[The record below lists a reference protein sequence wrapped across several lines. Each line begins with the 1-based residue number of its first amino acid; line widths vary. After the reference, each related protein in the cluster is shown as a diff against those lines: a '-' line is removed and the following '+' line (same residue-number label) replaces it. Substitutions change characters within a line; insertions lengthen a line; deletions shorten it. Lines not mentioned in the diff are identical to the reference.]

1 MYLLIIIII
10 VIAILCLEKIIENKQ
25 NTEITAD
32 NGLNYIKND
41 YLLTKTELNFYRELI
56 KITNELNLVIF
67 PKIRLA
73 DIFKHNEL
81 KDFNKIKSKHID
93 FLLCDK
99 SNCKIRLAIEL
110 DDYSHNTNKAL
121 KNDNFK
127 NEIFKQT
134 NLPLIRIKVNN
145 IYNIEELKEKI
156 DSMSIVG
163 VENL

>member
-1 MYLLIIIII
+1 MYLLIIIIL
-10 VIAILCLEKIIENKQ
+10 VISILYLEKIIESKQ
-25 NTEITAD
+25 NTEIIK
-32 NGLNYIKND
+32 NNSLSYIKND
-41 YLLTKTELNFYRELI
+41 YLLTKTELNFYRELV
-56 KITNELNLVIF
+56 KITNELNLIVF

-73 DIFKHNEL
+73 DIFKYNEL

-134 NLPLIRIKVNN
+134 NLPLIRIKVNSK
-145 IYNIEELKEKI
+145 YNIEEIKEKI
-156 DSMSIVG
+156 KES
-163 VENL
+163 L

>member
-1 MYLLIIIII
+1 MYLLIIILVIGII
-10 VIAILCLEKIIENKQ
+10 YLEKIVDKKQ
-25 NTEITAD
+25 NKNLITT
-32 NGLNYIKND
+32 NQLNYKKSN
-41 YLLTKTELNFYRELI
+41 YLFTKTELKFYRELI
-56 KITNELNLVIF
+56 KITEELNLVIF

-73 DIFKHNEL
+73 DIFKHNEY

-99 SNCKIRLAIEL
+99 SNCRIKLAIEL
-110 DDYSHNTNKAL
+110 DDYSHNNIKAI

-145 IYNIEELKEKI
+145 TYNLEEIKEKI
-156 DSMSIVG
+156 KES
-163 VENL
+163 L

>member
-1 MYLLIIIII
+1 MNLI
-10 VIAILCLEKIIENKQ
+10 VIILIVLGILYLEKIVDKKQSENIIENNK
-25 NTEITAD
+25 
-32 NGLNYIKND
+32 LKYIKKD
-41 YLLTKTELNFYRELI
+41 YIFTPTELKFYRELL
-56 KITNELNLVIF
+56 KITDELSLVIF

-73 DIFKHNEL
+73 DIFKHNEY
-81 KDFNKIKSKHID
+81 KDFNKVKSKHID

-110 DDYSHNTNKAL
+110 DDYSHYNNRAL

-145 IYNIEELKEKI
+145 TYNLEELKQKI
-156 DSMSIVG
+156 KESL
-163 VENL
+163 N

>member
-1 MYLLIIIII
+1 MYLLIIIIL

-25 NTEITAD
+25 NIELTT
-32 NGLNYIKND
+32 NNSLSYKKND
-41 YLLTKTELNFYRELI
+41 YLLTRTELNFYKELV
-56 KITNELNLVIF
+56 KITNELNLIVF

-134 NLPLIRIKVNN
+134 NLPLVRIKVDDK
-145 IYNIEELKEKI
+145 YNIEELKNKI
-156 DSMSIVG
+156 KESI
-163 VENL
+163 

>member
-1 MYLLIIIII
+1 MYLLIIIIL
-10 VIAILCLEKIIENKQ
+10 VIGIIYLEKIIDKKQSENIVT
-25 NTEITAD
+25 N
-32 NGLNYIKND
+32 NNLNYKKSD
-41 YLLTKTELNFYRELI
+41 YLFTKTELKFYRELI
-56 KITNELNLVIF
+56 KITDELNLVIF

-73 DIFKHNEL
+73 DIFKYNEY

-110 DDYSHNTNKAL
+110 DDYSHNSNKSV

-134 NLPLIRIKVNN
+134 NLPLIRLKVNN
-145 IYNIEELKEKI
+145 TYNLEEIKTKIKESLK
-156 DSMSIVG
+156 
-163 VENL
+163 

>member
-10 VIAILCLEKIIENKQ
+10 VIAILYLEKIIENKQ
-25 NTEITAD
+25 NTEAIT
-32 NGLNYIKND
+32 NNSLNYIKND
-41 YLLTKTELNFYRELI
+41 YLLTRTELIFYRELI
-56 KITNELNLVIF
+56 KIANELNLIIF

-110 DDYSHNTNKAL
+110 DDYTHNKKQAIA
-121 KNDNFK
+121 NDNFK

-145 IYNIEELKEKI
+145 KYNFEELKEKI
-156 DSMSIVG
+156 KES
-163 VENL
+163 L